1 MKRKNI
7 VLITGLMAIALLG
20 VLAMQWYFLNQ
31 SYQLKSQ
38 LFDQNVNEALSNVA
52 KKLERQEAYNF
63 LLKKAVNTRNESQKR
78 KNLAQATSQLKQNS
92 AARKE
97 SYAQFLSKEQ
107 QKADSLFTIRDS
119 LLRTRYPVVFSYD
132 ATKQQVEEEGELQ
145 QELVQFVDPFGGIHQ
160 QVLQQRV
167 PKLSFPKQSPV
178 DSIRQYIVFDPQY
191 GPKLI
196 TLAKPRLTNVS
207 RSDATT
213 APDEL
218 LVQHFLDS
226 VQASKKNVLQDLAQ
240 EFGSAKTPLNKRI
253 QSNIVNQLLRKEL
266 QNKGITGSF
275 TYKIQQGNAKNKV
288 YTSTETNEHSHT
300 GEVYKTQLFPKEMI
314 KESGWLL
321 LSFPNK
327 SNYILANMAW
337 IMALSGGLL
346 LILLGS
352 FGYTL
357 QLILKQKKVS
367 EMKTDFINNMTHEF
381 KTPVA
386 TIMIASEALKDEEL
400 SGGRAQIERLAT
412 IIYDENIRLGNHIER
427 VLHLAKVDKEDFKLE
442 NRAIEL
448 NTLIA
453 AVADSMSLQLEK
465 QKAKIQLALQA
476 KNDVVFADELHLSNV
491 LFNLIDNALKYCNTE
506 AKIKISTQNLG
517 KQVICTVQDNGLG
530 MSKDQIDKIFDQFYR
545 IPTGNVHNVKG
556 FGLGLSYVNTIIRLL
571 KGQIKVKSEKHKG
584 STFEISIPLA

>member
-1 MKRKNI
+1 
-7 VLITGLMAIALLG
+7 MAIALLG

-78 KNLAQATSQLKQNS
+78 KNLALATSQLKQNS

-119 LLRTRYPVVFSYD
+119 LLRARYPVVFSYD
-132 ATKQQVEEEGELQ
+132 ATKQQVEEEDELQ

-160 QVLQQRV
+160 QVLQHRV
-167 PKLSFPKQSPV
+167 PKLSFAKQNPV
-178 DSIRQYIVFDPQY
+178 DSIRQYIVFDPQN

-196 TLAKPRLTNVS
+196 TLAKPRLTNIS
-207 RSDATT
+207 RSDAPD
-213 APDEL
+213 APDEQ

-226 VQASKKNVLQDLAQ
+226 VQTSKKNVLQDLAQ
-240 EFGSAKTPLNKRI
+240 EFGSAKMPLNKRI
-253 QSNIVNQLLRKEL
+253 QSKMVNQLLRKEL

-275 TYKIQQGNAKNKV
+275 TYKIQQANSKNKID
-288 YTSTETNEHSHT
+288 TPTETNEHSHT

-427 VLHLAKVDKEDFKLE
+427 VLHLAKVEKEDFKLE

-465 QKAKIQLALQA
+465 QKAKIQLDLQA

-491 LFNLIDNALKYCNTE
+491 LFNLIDNALKYCEGE

-517 KQVICTVQDNGLG
+517 KQIVCTVQDNGLG

-556 FGLGLSYVNTIIRLL
+556 FGLGLSYVNTIVRLL

>member
-1 MKRKNI
+1 
-7 VLITGLMAIALLG
+7 MAIALLG

-63 LLKKAVNTRNESQKR
+63 LLRKAVNTRNATQKR
-78 KNLAQATSQLKQNS
+78 KELAAANNQLKQNS
-92 AARKE
+92 VARKE
-97 SYAQFLSKEQ
+97 SYAQFLNKEQ

-119 LLRTRYPVVFSYD
+119 MLRARYPVVFSYD
-132 ATKQQVEEEGELQ
+132 ATKPQAAEEEDELQ

-160 QVLQQRV
+160 QLLQQRV
-167 PKLSFPKQSPV
+167 PKLSFSKQNPV
-178 DSIRQYIVFDPQY
+178 DSIRQYIVFDPQN

-196 TLAKPRLTNVS
+196 TLAKPRLSNIS
-207 RSDATT
+207 RNDVPNS
-213 APDEL
+213 PDVQ
-218 LVQHFLDS
+218 LVQQFLDS
-226 VQASKKNVLQDLAQ
+226 VQEAKKNALQDLDQ
-240 EFGSAKTPLNKRI
+240 EFRTSKLPLSKRVKSVVLDQI
-253 QSNIVNQLLRKEL
+253 LRREL
-266 QNKGITGSF
+266 KNKGINGEFS
-275 TYKIQQGNAKNKV
+275 YKIQQ
-288 YTSTETNEHSHT
+288 TSTPKIEKSETADAEHSHV
-300 GEVYKTQLFPKEMI
+300 GEVYKTRLFPKEMI

-321 LSFPNK
+321 VSFPNK
-327 SNYILANMAW
+327 SNYILANMTW

-357 QLILKQKKVS
+357 QLILRQKKIS

-400 SGGRAQIERLAT
+400 SGGRSQVERLAN

-442 NRAIEL
+442 NRPVEL

-453 AVADSMSLQLEK
+453 AVADSMGLQLEK
-465 QKAKIQLALQA
+465 QKASIQLDLQA
-476 KNDVVFADELHLSNV
+476 KNDVVLADELHLSNV
-491 LFNLIDNALKYCNTE
+491 LFNLIDNALKYCEGE
-506 AKIKISTQNLG
+506 ASIKISTQNSG
-517 KQVICTVQDNGLG
+517 KQVVCTVQDNGLG

-556 FGLGLSYVNTIIRLL
+556 FGLGLSYVNTIVRLL

>member
-1 MKRKNI
+1 
-7 VLITGLMAIALLG
+7 MAIALLG

-107 QKADSLFTIRDS
+107 QKADSLFTTRDS
-119 LLRTRYPVVFSYD
+119 LLRARYPVVFSYD
-132 ATKQQVEEEGELQ
+132 ATKQEVEEELQ

-160 QVLQQRV
+160 QVLQHRV
-167 PKLSFPKQSPV
+167 PKLSFTKQNPV
-178 DSIRQYIVFDPQY
+178 DSIRQYIVFDPQD

-196 TLAKPRLTNVS
+196 TLAKPRLTNIS
-207 RSDATT
+207 RSDAAG
-213 APDEL
+213 APDVQ
-218 LVQHFLDS
+218 LVQQFLDS
-226 VQASKKNVLQDLAQ
+226 VQETKKNVLQDLAQ
-240 EFGSAKTPLNKRI
+240 EFGSAKMPLNKRI

-275 TYKIQQGNAKNKV
+275 TYQIQQGNAKNKLG
-288 YTSTETNEHSHT
+288 TALETAEHLHT

-327 SNYILANMAW
+327 SNYILANMTL

-357 QLILKQKKVS
+357 QLILRQKKIS

-400 SGGRAQIERLAT
+400 SGGRAQVERLAN
-412 IIYDENIRLGNHIER
+412 IIYDENVRLGNHIER
-427 VLHLAKVDKEDFKLE
+427 VLHLAKVDKEDFRLE
-442 NRAIEL
+442 NRAVEL
-448 NTLIA
+448 NILIT

-465 QKAKIQLALQA
+465 QKATIKLDLQA

-491 LFNLIDNALKYCNTE
+491 LFNLIDNALKYCDGE
-506 AKIKISTQNLG
+506 AKIEISTQNLG
-517 KQVICTVQDNGLG
+517 KHVVCIVKDNGLG

-556 FGLGLSYVNTIIRLL
+556 FGLGLSYVNTIVRLL
-571 KGQIKVKSEKHKG
+571 KGQIKVKSEKYKG
-584 STFEISIPLA
+584 STFEISIPQA

>member
-1 MKRKNI
+1 
-7 VLITGLMAIALLG
+7 MAIALLG

-107 QKADSLFTIRDS
+107 QKADSLFTTRDS
-119 LLRTRYPVVFSYD
+119 LLRARYPVVFSYD
-132 ATKQQVEEEGELQ
+132 ATKQEVEEELQ

-160 QVLQQRV
+160 QVLQHRV
-167 PKLSFPKQSPV
+167 PKLSFTKQNPV
-178 DSIRQYIVFDPQY
+178 DSIRQYIVFDPQD

-196 TLAKPRLTNVS
+196 TLAKPRLTNIS
-207 RSDATT
+207 RSDAAG
-213 APDEL
+213 APDVQ
-218 LVQHFLDS
+218 LVQQFLDS
-226 VQASKKNVLQDLAQ
+226 VQETKKNVLQDLAQ
-240 EFGSAKTPLNKRI
+240 EFGSAKMPLNKRI

-275 TYKIQQGNAKNKV
+275 TYQIQQGNAKNKLG
-288 YTSTETNEHSHT
+288 TALETAEHLHT

-346 LILLGS
+346 VILLGS

-400 SGGRAQIERLAT
+400 SGGRAQVERLAN

-427 VLHLAKVDKEDFKLE
+427 VLHLAKVDKEDFRLE
-442 NRAIEL
+442 NRAVEL

-465 QKAKIQLALQA
+465 QKATIQLDLEA

-491 LFNLIDNALKYCNTE
+491 IFNLIDNALKYCDGE
-506 AKIKISTQNLG
+506 AKIEISTQNLG
-517 KQVICTVQDNGLG
+517 KHVVCIVKDNGLG

-556 FGLGLSYVNTIIRLL
+556 FGLGLSYVNTIVRLL
-571 KGQIKVKSEKHKG
+571 KGQIKVKSEKYKG
-584 STFEISIPLA
+584 STFEISIPQA

>member
-1 MKRKNI
+1 
-7 VLITGLMAIALLG
+7 MAIALLG

-63 LLKKAVNTRNESQKR
+63 LLKKAVNTRNATQKR
-78 KNLAQATSQLKQNS
+78 KERAQANTQLKQNS

-119 LLRTRYPVVFSYD
+119 MLRARYPVVLAYD
-132 ATKQQVEEEGELQ
+132 ATKAQAADEEEEVQ

-160 QVLQQRV
+160 QLLQQRV
-167 PKLSFPKQSPV
+167 PKLSFSKQNPV
-178 DSIRQYIVFDPQY
+178 DSIRQYIVFDPQN

-196 TLAKPRLTNVS
+196 TLAKPRLSNIS
-207 RSDATT
+207 RNDASNS
-213 APDEL
+213 PDVQ
-218 LVQHFLDS
+218 LVQQFLDS
-226 VQASKKNVLQDLAQ
+226 VQKTKKNVLQDLAQ
-240 EFGSAKTPLNKRI
+240 EFGSAKMPLNKRI
-253 QSNIVNQLLRKEL
+253 EAHMVDQLLRKEL
-266 QNKGITGSF
+266 KNKGITGSF
-275 TYKIQQGNAKNKV
+275 TYQIQQGNAKNKLG
-288 YTSTETNEHSHT
+288 TSLDTAEHLHT

-327 SNYILANMAW
+327 SNYILANMTW

-357 QLILKQKKVS
+357 QLILRQKKIS

-400 SGGRAQIERLAT
+400 SGGRAQVERLAN

-442 NRAIEL
+442 NRPIEL

-453 AVADSMSLQLEK
+453 AVADSMGLQLEK
-465 QKAKIQLALQA
+465 QKANIQLDLQA
-476 KNDVVFADELHLSNV
+476 KNDVVVADELHLSNV
-491 LFNLIDNALKYCNTE
+491 LFNLIDNALKYCDGE
-506 AKIKISTQNLG
+506 AKIKISTQNVG
-517 KQVICTVQDNGLG
+517 KQVVFTVQDNGLG

-556 FGLGLSYVNTIIRLL
+556 FGLGLSYVNTIVRLL

>member
-1 MKRKNI
+1 
-7 VLITGLMAIALLG
+7 MAIALLG

-78 KNLAQATSQLKQNS
+78 KNLALATSQLKQNS

-119 LLRTRYPVVFSYD
+119 MLRARYPVVFSYD
-132 ATKQQVEEEGELQ
+132 ATKQQVEEEDELQ

-167 PKLSFPKQSPV
+167 PKLSNTKQNPV
-178 DSIRQYIVFDPQY
+178 DSIRQYIVFDPQN
-191 GPKLI
+191 GPKLF
-196 TLAKPRLTNVS
+196 TLAKPRLTNIS
-207 RSDATT
+207 RSNATG
-213 APDEL
+213 APDEQ

-226 VQASKKNVLQDLAQ
+226 VQGSKKNVLQDLAQ
-240 EFGSAKTPLNKRI
+240 EFGSAKMPLNKRI
-253 QSNIVNQLLRKEL
+253 QSNMVNQLLRKEL

-275 TYKIQQGNAKNKV
+275 TYKIQQANVKNKID
-288 YTSTETNEHSHT
+288 TPLETNEHSHT

-427 VLHLAKVDKEDFKLE
+427 VLHLAKVEKEDFKLE

-465 QKAKIQLALQA
+465 QKAKIQLDLQA

-491 LFNLIDNALKYCNTE
+491 LFNLIDNALKYCEGE
-506 AKIKISTQNLG
+506 AKIKISTQTLG
-517 KQVICTVQDNGLG
+517 KHVVCIVKDNGLG

-556 FGLGLSYVNTIIRLL
+556 FGLGLSYVNTIVRLL
-571 KGQIKVKSEKHKG
+571 KGQIKVKSEKQKG

>member
-1 MKRKNI
+1 
-7 VLITGLMAIALLG
+7 MAIALLG
-20 VLAMQWYFLNQ
+20 VLSMQWYFLNQ

-52 KKLERQEAYNF
+52 EKLERQEAYNF

-107 QKADSLFTIRDS
+107 QKADSLFTTRDS
-119 LLRTRYPVVFSYD
+119 LLRARYPVVFSYD
-132 ATKQQVEEEGELQ
+132 ATKQEVEEELQ

-160 QVLQQRV
+160 QVLQHRV
-167 PKLSFPKQSPV
+167 PKLSLTKQNPV
-178 DSIRQYIVFDPQY
+178 DSIRQYIVFDPQD

-196 TLAKPRLTNVS
+196 TLAKPRLTNIS
-207 RSDATT
+207 RSGAAG
-213 APDEL
+213 APDVQ
-218 LVQHFLDS
+218 LVQQFLDS
-226 VQASKKNVLQDLAQ
+226 VQETKKNVLQDLAQ
-240 EFGSAKTPLNKRI
+240 EFGSAKMPLNKRI

-275 TYKIQQGNAKNKV
+275 TYQIQQGNAKNKLG
-288 YTSTETNEHSHT
+288 TALETAEHLHT

-327 SNYILANMAW
+327 SNYILANMTL

-357 QLILKQKKVS
+357 QLILRQKKIS

-400 SGGRAQIERLAT
+400 SGGRAQIERLAN

-442 NRAIEL
+442 NRPIEL

-453 AVADSMSLQLEK
+453 AVADSMVLQLEK
-465 QKAKIQLALQA
+465 QKANIRLDLQA
-476 KNDVVFADELHLSNV
+476 KNDVVVADELHLSNV
-491 LFNLIDNALKYCNTE
+491 LFNLIDNALKYCNGE
-506 AKIKISTQNLG
+506 AKIKISTQNIG
-517 KQVICTVQDNGLG
+517 KQVVCTVQDNGLG

-556 FGLGLSYVNTIIRLL
+556 FGLGLSYVNTIVRLL

>member
-1 MKRKNI
+1 
-7 VLITGLMAIALLG
+7 MAIALLG

-63 LLKKAVNTRNESQKR
+63 LLKKAVNTKNEAQKR
-78 KNLAQATSQLKQNS
+78 KDRAQASDQLKQNS
-92 AARKE
+92 SVQKE

-107 QKADSLFTIRDS
+107 QKADSLFTVRDS
-119 LLRTRYPVVFSYD
+119 MLRARYPVVLSYD
-132 ATKQQVEEEGELQ
+132 ATKGQATEEEELQ

-167 PKLSFPKQSPV
+167 PKLGFTKQNPV

-196 TLAKPRLTNVS
+196 TLAKPRLSNIN
-207 RSDATT
+207 RNDAPNS
-213 APDEL
+213 PDVQ
-218 LVQHFLDS
+218 LVQQFLDS
-226 VQASKKNVLQDLAQ
+226 VQETKKNVLQDLAQ
-240 EFGSAKTPLNKRI
+240 EFGSAKMPLNKRI
-253 QSNIVNQLLRKEL
+253 QAHMVDQLLRKEL
-266 QNKGITGSF
+266 KNKGITGNF
-275 TYKIQQGNAKNKV
+275 TYKIQQGNAKNKLG
-288 YTSTETNEHSHT
+288 TPLETTEHLHT
-300 GEVYKTQLFPKEMI
+300 DEVYKTQLFPKEMI

-327 SNYILANMAW
+327 SNYILANMTW
-337 IMALSGGLL
+337 IMVLSGGLL

-357 QLILKQKKVS
+357 QLILRQKKIS

-400 SGGRAQIERLAT
+400 SGGRAQVERLAT

-442 NRAIEL
+442 NRPLEL

-465 QKAKIQLALQA
+465 QKASIELDLQA
-476 KNDVVFADELHLSNV
+476 KNDVVLADELHLSNV
-491 LFNLIDNALKYCNTE
+491 VFNLIDNALKYCDGE

-517 KQVICTVQDNGLG
+517 KQVVCTVQDNGLG

-556 FGLGLSYVNTIIRLL
+556 FGLGLSYVNTIVRLV

>member
-1 MKRKNI
+1 
-7 VLITGLMAIALLG
+7 MAIALLG

-119 LLRTRYPVVFSYD
+119 LLRARYPVVFSYD
-132 ATKQQVEEEGELQ
+132 ATKQEVEEELQ

-160 QVLQQRV
+160 QVLQRRV
-167 PKLSFPKQSPV
+167 PKLSISKQNPV
-178 DSIRQYIVFDPQY
+178 DSIRQYIVFDPQN

-196 TLAKPRLTNVS
+196 TLAKPRLNNIS
-207 RSDATT
+207 RNDAPNS
-213 APDEL
+213 PDVQ
-218 LVQHFLDS
+218 LVQLFLDS
-226 VQASKKNVLQDLAQ
+226 VQKTKKNVLQDLAQ
-240 EFGSAKTPLNKRI
+240 EFGSAKMPLNKRI
-253 QSNIVNQLLRKEL
+253 QSTMVKQLLRKEL

-275 TYKIQQGNAKNKV
+275 TYKIQQENAKNKV
-288 YTSTETNEHSHT
+288 YTSTETKEHSHT

-346 LILLGS
+346 VILLGS

-400 SGGRAQIERLAT
+400 SGGRAQIERLAN

-442 NRAIEL
+442 NRPIEL

-453 AVADSMSLQLEK
+453 AVADSMVLQLEK
-465 QKAKIQLALQA
+465 QKANIRLDLQA
-476 KNDVVFADELHLSNV
+476 KNDVVVADELHLSNV
-491 LFNLIDNALKYCNTE
+491 LFNLIDNALKYCNGE
-506 AKIKISTQNLG
+506 AKIKISTQNIG
-517 KQVICTVQDNGLG
+517 KQVVCTVQDNGLG

-556 FGLGLSYVNTIIRLL
+556 FGLGLSYVNTIVRLL

>member
-1 MKRKNI
+1 M
-7 VLITGLMAIALLG
+7 TIALLG

-31 SYQLKSQ
+31 SYHLKSQ

-63 LLKKAVNTRNESQKR
+63 LLKKAVNTRNETQKR
-78 KNLAQATSQLKQNS
+78 KERAAANYQLKQNS

-107 QKADSLFTIRDS
+107 QKSDSLFTIRDS
-119 LLRTRYPVVFSYD
+119 MLRARYPVVLSYD
-132 ATKQQVEEEGELQ
+132 ATKPQAAEEEDELQ

-160 QVLQQRV
+160 QVLQRRV
-167 PKLSFPKQSPV
+167 PKLNFSKQNPV
-178 DSIRQYIVFDPQY
+178 DSIRQYIVFDPQN

-196 TLAKPRLTNVS
+196 TLAKPQLRNVG
-207 RSDATT
+207 RNDASNST
-213 APDEL
+213 DVQ
-218 LVQHFLDS
+218 LVQQFLDS
-226 VQASKKNVLQDLAQ
+226 VQEAKKNALQDLDQ
-240 EFGSAKTPLNKRI
+240 EFRTSKLPLSKRVKSVVLDQI
-253 QSNIVNQLLRKEL
+253 LRREL
-266 QNKGITGSF
+266 KNKGINGEFS
-275 TYKIQQGNAKNKV
+275 YKIQQ
-288 YTSTETNEHSHT
+288 TSTPKIEKSETADAEHSHV
-300 GEVYKTQLFPKEMI
+300 GEVYKTRLFPKEMI

-321 LSFPNK
+321 VSFPNK
-327 SNYILANMAW
+327 SNYILANMTW
-337 IMALSGGLL
+337 IMVLSGGLL

-357 QLILKQKKVS
+357 QLILRQKKIS

-400 SGGRAQIERLAT
+400 SGGRAQVERLAN

-442 NRAIEL
+442 NRPIEL

-465 QKAKIQLALQA
+465 QKANIRLDLQA
-476 KNDVVFADELHLSNV
+476 KNDVVVADELHLSNV
-491 LFNLIDNALKYCNTE
+491 LFNLIDNALKYCDGE
-506 AKIKISTQNLG
+506 AKIKISTQNIG

-545 IPTGNVHNVKG
+545 IPTGNLHNVKG
-556 FGLGLSYVNTIIRLL
+556 FGLGLSYVNTILRLL

>member
-1 MKRKNI
+1 
-7 VLITGLMAIALLG
+7 MAIALLG

-78 KNLAQATSQLKQNS
+78 KDRATQLKQNS

-107 QKADSLFTIRDS
+107 QKADSLFILRDS
-119 LLRTRYPVVFSYD
+119 MLRARYPVVLAYD
-132 ATKQQVEEEGELQ
+132 ATKDQAADEEDEVQ

-167 PKLSFPKQSPV
+167 PKLSFTKQNPV

-196 TLAKPRLTNVS
+196 TLAKPRLSNIS
-207 RSDATT
+207 RNDAPNS
-213 APDEL
+213 PDVQ
-218 LVQHFLDS
+218 LVQQYLDS
-226 VQASKKNVLQDLAQ
+226 VQETKKNVLQDLAQ
-240 EFGSAKTPLNKRI
+240 EFGSAKMPLNKRI
-253 QSNIVNQLLRKEL
+253 QAHMVDQLLRKEL
-266 QNKGITGSF
+266 KNKGITGTF
-275 TYKIQQGNAKNKV
+275 TYQIQQANAKNKLG
-288 YTSTETNEHSHT
+288 TPLETTEHLHTN
-300 GEVYKTQLFPKEMI
+300 EVYKTQLFPKEMI

-327 SNYILANMAW
+327 SNYILANMTW
-337 IMALSGGLL
+337 IMVLSGGLL
-346 LILLGS
+346 LVLLGS

-357 QLILKQKKVS
+357 QLILRQKKIS

-400 SGGRAQIERLAT
+400 SGGRAQVERLAT

-442 NRAIEL
+442 NRPLEL

-465 QKAKIQLALQA
+465 QKASIELDLQA
-476 KNDVVFADELHLSNV
+476 KNDVVLADELHLSNV
-491 LFNLIDNALKYCNTE
+491 VFNLIDNALKYCDGE

-517 KQVICTVQDNGLG
+517 KQVVCTVQDNGLG

-556 FGLGLSYVNTIIRLL
+556 FGLGLSYVNTIVRLV

>member
-1 MKRKNI
+1 
-7 VLITGLMAIALLG
+7 MAIALLC

-78 KNLAQATSQLKQNS
+78 KNLALATSQLKQNS

-119 LLRTRYPVVFSYD
+119 LLRARYPMVVSYD
-132 ATKQQVEEEGELQ
+132 ATKQEEEEELQ

-167 PKLSFPKQSPV
+167 PKLSYTKQNPV
-178 DSIRQYIVFDPQY
+178 DSIRQYIVFDPQN
-191 GPKLI
+191 GPKLF
-196 TLAKPRLTNVS
+196 TLAKPRLTNIS
-207 RSDATT
+207 RSDATGG
-213 APDEL
+213 PDEQ

-226 VQASKKNVLQDLAQ
+226 VQTSKKNVLQDLAQ
-240 EFGSAKTPLNKRI
+240 EFGSAKMPLNKRI
-253 QSNIVNQLLRKEL
+253 QSNMVNQLLRKEL

-275 TYKIQQGNAKNKV
+275 TYKIQQANVKNKID
-288 YTSTETNEHSHT
+288 TPLETNEHSHT
-300 GEVYKTQLFPKEMI
+300 SEVYKTQLFPKEMI

-400 SGGRAQIERLAT
+400 SGGRAQIERLAN
-412 IIYDENIRLGNHIER
+412 IIYYENIRLGNHIER

-465 QKAKIQLALQA
+465 QKAKIQLDLQA

-491 LFNLIDNALKYCNTE
+491 LFNLIDNALKYCDGE

-517 KQVICTVQDNGLG
+517 KQIVCTVQDNGLG

-556 FGLGLSYVNTIIRLL
+556 FGLGLSYVNTIVRLL

>member
-1 MKRKNI
+1 
-7 VLITGLMAIALLG
+7 MAIALLG

-78 KNLAQATSQLKQNS
+78 KNLALATSQLKQNS

-119 LLRTRYPVVFSYD
+119 LLRARYPIVVSYD
-132 ATKQQVEEEGELQ
+132 ATKQEEEEELQ

-160 QVLQQRV
+160 KVLQQRV
-167 PKLSFPKQSPV
+167 PKLSYTKQNPV
-178 DSIRQYIVFDPQY
+178 DSIRQYIVFDPQN
-191 GPKLI
+191 GPKLF
-196 TLAKPRLTNVS
+196 TLAKPRLTNIS
-207 RSDATT
+207 RSDATG
-213 APDEL
+213 APDEQ

-226 VQASKKNVLQDLAQ
+226 VQGSKKNVLQDLAQ
-240 EFGSAKTPLNKRI
+240 EFGSAKMPLNKRI
-253 QSNIVNQLLRKEL
+253 QSNMVNQLLRKEL

-275 TYKIQQGNAKNKV
+275 TYKIQQANVKNKID
-288 YTSTETNEHSHT
+288 TPLETNEHSHT

-427 VLHLAKVDKEDFKLE
+427 VLHLAKVEKEDFKLE

-465 QKAKIQLALQA
+465 QKAKIQLDLQA

-491 LFNLIDNALKYCNTE
+491 LFNLIDNALKYCEGE
-506 AKIKISTQNLG
+506 AKIKISTQTLG
-517 KQVICTVQDNGLG
+517 KHVVCIVKDNGLG

-556 FGLGLSYVNTIIRLL
+556 FGLGLSYVNTIVRLL
-571 KGQIKVKSEKHKG
+571 KGQIKVKSEKQKG

>member
-1 MKRKNI
+1 
-7 VLITGLMAIALLG
+7 MAIALLG

-107 QKADSLFTIRDS
+107 QKADSLFTTRDS
-119 LLRTRYPVVFSYD
+119 LLRARYPVVFSYD
-132 ATKQQVEEEGELQ
+132 ATKQEVEEELQ

-160 QVLQQRV
+160 QVLQHRV
-167 PKLSFPKQSPV
+167 PKLSFTKQNPV
-178 DSIRQYIVFDPQY
+178 DSIRQYIVFDPQD

-196 TLAKPRLTNVS
+196 TLAKPRLTNIS
-207 RSDATT
+207 RSDAAG
-213 APDEL
+213 APDVQ
-218 LVQHFLDS
+218 LVQQFLDS
-226 VQASKKNVLQDLAQ
+226 VQETKKNVLQDLAQ
-240 EFGSAKTPLNKRI
+240 EFGSAKMPLNKRI

-275 TYKIQQGNAKNKV
+275 TYQIQQGNAKNKLG
-288 YTSTETNEHSHT
+288 TALETAEHLHT

-327 SNYILANMAW
+327 SNYILANMTL

-357 QLILKQKKVS
+357 QLILRQKKIS

-400 SGGRAQIERLAT
+400 SGGRAQVERLAN
-412 IIYDENIRLGNHIER
+412 IIYDENVRLGNHIER
-427 VLHLAKVDKEDFKLE
+427 VLHLAKVDKEDFRLE
-442 NRAIEL
+442 NRAVEL

-465 QKAKIQLALQA
+465 QKATIKLDLQA

-491 LFNLIDNALKYCNTE
+491 LFNLIDNALKYCDGE
-506 AKIKISTQNLG
+506 AKIEISTQNLG
-517 KQVICTVQDNGLG
+517 KHVVCIVKDNGLG

-556 FGLGLSYVNTIIRLL
+556 FGLGLSYVNTIVRLL
-571 KGQIKVKSEKHKG
+571 KGQIKVKSEKYKG
-584 STFEISIPLA
+584 STFEISIPQA

>member
-1 MKRKNI
+1 
-7 VLITGLMAIALLG
+7 MAIALLG

-78 KNLAQATSQLKQNS
+78 KDRATQLKQNS

-107 QKADSLFTIRDS
+107 QKADSLFTLRDS
-119 LLRTRYPVVFSYD
+119 MLRARYPVVLAYD
-132 ATKQQVEEEGELQ
+132 ATKAQDTEEEVQ

-167 PKLSFPKQSPV
+167 PKLSFTKQNPV

-196 TLAKPRLTNVS
+196 TLAKPRLSNIS
-207 RSDATT
+207 RTDAPNS
-213 APDEL
+213 PDVQ
-218 LVQHFLDS
+218 LVQQYLDS
-226 VQASKKNVLQDLAQ
+226 VQETKKNVLQDLAQ
-240 EFGSAKTPLNKRI
+240 EFGSAKMPLNKRI
-253 QSNIVNQLLRKEL
+253 QAHMVDQLLRKEL
-266 QNKGITGSF
+266 KNKGITGSF
-275 TYKIQQGNAKNKV
+275 TYQIQQGNAKNKLG
-288 YTSTETNEHSHT
+288 TPLETTEHLHT
-300 GEVYKTQLFPKEMI
+300 DEVYKTQLFPKEMI

-327 SNYILANMAW
+327 SNYILANMTW

-346 LILLGS
+346 LVLLGS

-357 QLILKQKKVS
+357 QLILRQKKIS

-400 SGGRAQIERLAT
+400 SGGRAQVERLAT

-442 NRAIEL
+442 NRPLEL

-465 QKAKIQLALQA
+465 QKATIELDLQA

-491 LFNLIDNALKYCNTE
+491 LFNLIDNALKYCDGE
-506 AKIKISTQNLG
+506 ARIKISTQNLG
-517 KQVICTVQDNGLG
+517 KQVVCTVQDNGLG

-556 FGLGLSYVNTIIRLL
+556 FGLGLSYVNTIVRLL

>member
-1 MKRKNI
+1 
-7 VLITGLMAIALLG
+7 MAIALLG

-78 KNLAQATSQLKQNS
+78 KNLALATSQLKQNS

-97 SYAQFLSKEQ
+97 SYAQFLNKEQ

-119 LLRTRYPVVFSYD
+119 LLRARYPMVVSYD
-132 ATKQQVEEEGELQ
+132 ATKQEEEEELQ

-160 QVLQQRV
+160 KVLQQRV
-167 PKLSFPKQSPV
+167 PKLSYTKQNPV
-178 DSIRQYIVFDPQY
+178 DSIRQYIVFDPQN
-191 GPKLI
+191 GPKLF
-196 TLAKPRLTNVS
+196 TLAKPRLTNIS
-207 RSDATT
+207 RSDATG
-213 APDEL
+213 APDEQ

-226 VQASKKNVLQDLAQ
+226 VQTSKKNVLQDLAQ
-240 EFGSAKTPLNKRI
+240 EFGSAKMPLNKRI
-253 QSNIVNQLLRKEL
+253 QSNMVNQLLRKEL

-275 TYKIQQGNAKNKV
+275 TYKIQQANVKNKID
-288 YTSTETNEHSHT
+288 TPLETNEHSHT

-400 SGGRAQIERLAT
+400 SGGRAQIERLAN

-442 NRAIEL
+442 NRNIEL

-453 AVADSMSLQLEK
+453 AVADSMGLQLEK
-465 QKAKIQLALQA
+465 QKAKIQLDLQA

-491 LFNLIDNALKYCNTE
+491 LFNLIDNALKYCEGE
-506 AKIKISTQNLG
+506 AKIKISTQTLG
-517 KQVICTVQDNGLG
+517 KHVVCIVKDNGLG

-556 FGLGLSYVNTIIRLL
+556 FGLGLSYVNTIVRLL
-571 KGQIKVKSEKHKG
+571 KGQIKVKSEKQKG

>member
-1 MKRKNI
+1 
-7 VLITGLMAIALLG
+7 MAIALLG

-107 QKADSLFTIRDS
+107 QKADSLFTTRDS
-119 LLRTRYPVVFSYD
+119 LLRARYPVVFSYD
-132 ATKQQVEEEGELQ
+132 ATKQEVEEELQ

-160 QVLQQRV
+160 QVLQHRV
-167 PKLSFPKQSPV
+167 PKLSFTKQNPV
-178 DSIRQYIVFDPQY
+178 DSIRQYIVFDPQD

-196 TLAKPRLTNVS
+196 TLAKPRLTNIS
-207 RSDATT
+207 RSDAAG
-213 APDEL
+213 APDVQ
-218 LVQHFLDS
+218 LVQQFLDS
-226 VQASKKNVLQDLAQ
+226 VQETKKNVLQDLAQ
-240 EFGSAKTPLNKRI
+240 EFGSAKMPLNKRI

-275 TYKIQQGNAKNKV
+275 TYQIQQGNAKNKLG
-288 YTSTETNEHSHT
+288 TALETAEHLHT

-346 LILLGS
+346 VILLGS

-400 SGGRAQIERLAT
+400 SGGRAQVERLAN

-427 VLHLAKVDKEDFKLE
+427 VLHLAKVDKEDFRLE
-442 NRAIEL
+442 NRAVEL

-465 QKAKIQLALQA
+465 QKATIQLDLEA

-491 LFNLIDNALKYCNTE
+491 IFNLIDNALKYCDGE
-506 AKIKISTQNLG
+506 AKIEISTQNLG
-517 KQVICTVQDNGLG
+517 KHVVCIVKDNGLG

-556 FGLGLSYVNTIIRLL
+556 FGLGLSYVNTIVRLL
-571 KGQIKVKSEKHKG
+571 KGQIKVKSEKYKG
-584 STFEISIPLA
+584 STFEISIPQV

>member
-1 MKRKNI
+1 M
-7 VLITGLMAIALLG
+7 TIALLG

-31 SYQLKSQ
+31 SYHLKSQ

-63 LLKKAVNTRNESQKR
+63 LLKKAVNTRNETQKR
-78 KNLAQATSQLKQNS
+78 KERAAANYQLKQNS

-107 QKADSLFTIRDS
+107 QKSDSLFTIRDS
-119 LLRTRYPVVFSYD
+119 MLRARYPVVLSYD
-132 ATKQQVEEEGELQ
+132 ATKPQAAEEEDELQ

-160 QVLQQRV
+160 QVLQRRV
-167 PKLSFPKQSPV
+167 PKLNFSKQNPV
-178 DSIRQYIVFDPQY
+178 DSIRQYIVFDPQN

-196 TLAKPRLTNVS
+196 TLAKPQLRNVG
-207 RSDATT
+207 RNDASNST
-213 APDEL
+213 DVQ
-218 LVQHFLDS
+218 LVQQFLDS
-226 VQASKKNVLQDLAQ
+226 VQEAKKNALQDLDQ
-240 EFGSAKTPLNKRI
+240 EFRTSKLPLSKRVKSVVLDQI
-253 QSNIVNQLLRKEL
+253 LRREL
-266 QNKGITGSF
+266 KNKGINGEFS
-275 TYKIQQGNAKNKV
+275 YKIQQ
-288 YTSTETNEHSHT
+288 TSTPKIEKSETADAEHSHV
-300 GEVYKTQLFPKEMI
+300 GEVYKTRLFPNELI

-321 LSFPNK
+321 VSFPNK
-327 SNYILANMAW
+327 SNYILANMTW
-337 IMALSGGLL
+337 IMVLSGGLL

-357 QLILKQKKVS
+357 QLILRQKKIS

-400 SGGRAQIERLAT
+400 SGGRAQVERLAN

-442 NRAIEL
+442 NRPIEL

-465 QKAKIQLALQA
+465 QKANIRLDLQA
-476 KNDVVFADELHLSNV
+476 KNDVVVADELHLSNV
-491 LFNLIDNALKYCNTE
+491 LFNLIDNALKYCDGE
-506 AKIKISTQNLG
+506 AKIKISTQNIG

-545 IPTGNVHNVKG
+545 IPTGNLHNVKG
-556 FGLGLSYVNTIIRLL
+556 FGLGLSYVNTILRLL

>member
-1 MKRKNI
+1 M
-7 VLITGLMAIALLG
+7 
-20 VLAMQWYFLNQ
+20 
-31 SYQLKSQ
+31 
-38 LFDQNVNEALSNVA
+38 
-52 KKLERQEAYNF
+52 
-63 LLKKAVNTRNESQKR
+63 
-78 KNLAQATSQLKQNS
+78 KQNS

-119 LLRTRYPVVFSYD
+119 MLRARYPVVFSYD
-132 ATKQQVEEEGELQ
+132 ATKPQAAEEEDELQ

-167 PKLSFPKQSPV
+167 PKLSFTKQNPV

-196 TLAKPRLTNVS
+196 TLAKPRLSNIS
-207 RSDATT
+207 RNDASNS
-213 APDEL
+213 PDVQ
-218 LVQHFLDS
+218 LVQQYLDS
-226 VQASKKNVLQDLAQ
+226 VQETKKNVLQDLAQ
-240 EFGSAKTPLNKRI
+240 EFGSAKMPLNKRI
-253 QSNIVNQLLRKEL
+253 QAHMVDQLLRKEL
-266 QNKGITGSF
+266 KNKGITGTF
-275 TYKIQQGNAKNKV
+275 TYQIQQGNAKNKLG
-288 YTSTETNEHSHT
+288 TQPETTEHLHT
-300 GEVYKTQLFPKEMI
+300 DEVYKTQLFPKEMI

-327 SNYILANMAW
+327 SNYILANMTW

-357 QLILKQKKVS
+357 QLILRQKKIS

-400 SGGRAQIERLAT
+400 SGGRAQVERLAT

-442 NRAIEL
+442 NRPIEL

-453 AVADSMSLQLEK
+453 AVTDSMSLQLEK
-465 QKAKIQLALQA
+465 QKATIQLDLQA

-491 LFNLIDNALKYCNTE
+491 LFNLIDNALKYCDGE
-506 AKIKISTQNLG
+506 ARIKISTQNLA
-517 KQVICTVQDNGLG
+517 KQVLCTVQDNGLG

-556 FGLGLSYVNTIIRLL
+556 FGLGLSYVNTIVRLL

>member
-1 MKRKNI
+1 M
-7 VLITGLMAIALLG
+7 TIALLG

-31 SYQLKSQ
+31 SYHLKSQ

-63 LLKKAVNTRNESQKR
+63 LLKKAVNTRNETQKR
-78 KNLAQATSQLKQNS
+78 KERAAANYQLKQNS

-107 QKADSLFTIRDS
+107 QKSDSLFTIRDS
-119 LLRTRYPVVFSYD
+119 MLRARYPVVLSYD
-132 ATKQQVEEEGELQ
+132 ATKPQAAEEEDELQ

-160 QVLQQRV
+160 QVLQRRV
-167 PKLSFPKQSPV
+167 PKLNFSKQNPV
-178 DSIRQYIVFDPQY
+178 DSIRQYIVFDPQN

-196 TLAKPRLTNVS
+196 TLAKPQLRNVG
-207 RSDATT
+207 RNDASNST
-213 APDEL
+213 DVQ
-218 LVQHFLDS
+218 LVQQFLDS
-226 VQASKKNVLQDLAQ
+226 VQEAKKNALQDLDQ
-240 EFGSAKTPLNKRI
+240 EFRTSKLPLSKRVKSVVLDQI
-253 QSNIVNQLLRKEL
+253 LRREL
-266 QNKGITGSF
+266 KNKGINGEFS
-275 TYKIQQGNAKNKV
+275 YKIQQ
-288 YTSTETNEHSHT
+288 TSTPKIEKSETADAEHSHV
-300 GEVYKTQLFPKEMI
+300 GEVYKTRLFPKEMI

-321 LSFPNK
+321 VSFPNK
-327 SNYILANMAW
+327 SNYILANMTW
-337 IMALSGGLL
+337 IMVLSGGLL
-346 LILLGS
+346 LVLLGS

-357 QLILKQKKVS
+357 QLILRQKKIS

-400 SGGRAQIERLAT
+400 SGGRAQVERLAN

-442 NRAIEL
+442 NRPIEL

-465 QKAKIQLALQA
+465 QKANIRLDLQA
-476 KNDVVFADELHLSNV
+476 KNDVVVADELHLSNV
-491 LFNLIDNALKYCNTE
+491 LFNLIDNALKYCDGE
-506 AKIKISTQNLG
+506 AKIKISTQNIG

-545 IPTGNVHNVKG
+545 IPTGNLHNVKG
-556 FGLGLSYVNTIIRLL
+556 FGLGLSYVNTILRLL

>member
-1 MKRKNI
+1 M
-7 VLITGLMAIALLG
+7 
-20 VLAMQWYFLNQ
+20 
-31 SYQLKSQ
+31 
-38 LFDQNVNEALSNVA
+38 
-52 KKLERQEAYNF
+52 
-63 LLKKAVNTRNESQKR
+63 
-78 KNLAQATSQLKQNS
+78 
-92 AARKE
+92 
-97 SYAQFLSKEQ
+97 
-107 QKADSLFTIRDS
+107 
-119 LLRTRYPVVFSYD
+119 
-132 ATKQQVEEEGELQ
+132 
-145 QELVQFVDPFGGIHQ
+145 
-160 QVLQQRV
+160 
-167 PKLSFPKQSPV
+167 
-178 DSIRQYIVFDPQY
+178 
-191 GPKLI
+191 
-196 TLAKPRLTNVS
+196 
-207 RSDATT
+207 
-213 APDEL
+213 
-218 LVQHFLDS
+218 
-226 VQASKKNVLQDLAQ
+226 
-240 EFGSAKTPLNKRI
+240 
-253 QSNIVNQLLRKEL
+253 VNQLLRKEL

-275 TYKIQQGNAKNKV
+275 TYKIQQANVKNKID
-288 YTSTETNEHSHT
+288 TPLETNEHSHT

-400 SGGRAQIERLAT
+400 SGGRAQIERLAN

-442 NRAIEL
+442 NRNIEL

-453 AVADSMSLQLEK
+453 AVADSMGLQLEK
-465 QKAKIQLALQA
+465 QKAKIQLDLQA

-491 LFNLIDNALKYCNTE
+491 LFNLIDNALKYCEGE
-506 AKIKISTQNLG
+506 AKIKISTQTLG
-517 KQVICTVQDNGLG
+517 KHVVCIVKDNGLG

-556 FGLGLSYVNTIIRLL
+556 FGLGLSYVNTIVRLL
-571 KGQIKVKSEKHKG
+571 KGQIKVKSEKQKG

>member
-1 MKRKNI
+1 
-7 VLITGLMAIALLG
+7 MAIALLG

-107 QKADSLFTIRDS
+107 QKADSLFTTRDS
-119 LLRTRYPVVFSYD
+119 LLRARYPVVFSYD
-132 ATKQQVEEEGELQ
+132 ATKQEVEEELQ

-160 QVLQQRV
+160 QVLQHRV
-167 PKLSFPKQSPV
+167 PKLSFTKQNPV
-178 DSIRQYIVFDPQY
+178 DSIRQYIVFDPQD

-196 TLAKPRLTNVS
+196 TLAKPRLTNIS
-207 RSDATT
+207 RSDAAG
-213 APDEL
+213 APDVQ
-218 LVQHFLDS
+218 LVQQFLDS
-226 VQASKKNVLQDLAQ
+226 VQETKKNVLQDLAQ
-240 EFGSAKTPLNKRI
+240 EFGSAKMPLNKRI

-275 TYKIQQGNAKNKV
+275 TYQIQQGNAKNKLG
-288 YTSTETNEHSHT
+288 TALETAEHLHT

-327 SNYILANMAW
+327 SNYILANMTL

-357 QLILKQKKVS
+357 QLILRQKKIS

-400 SGGRAQIERLAT
+400 SGGRAQVERLAN
-412 IIYDENIRLGNHIER
+412 IIYDENVRLGNHIER
-427 VLHLAKVDKEDFKLE
+427 VLHLAKVDKEDFRLE
-442 NRAIEL
+442 NRAVEL
-448 NTLIA
+448 NTLIT

-465 QKAKIQLALQA
+465 QKATIKLDLQA

-491 LFNLIDNALKYCNTE
+491 LFNLIDNALKYCDGE
-506 AKIKISTQNLG
+506 AKIEISTQNLG
-517 KQVICTVQDNGLG
+517 KHVVCIVKDNGLG

-556 FGLGLSYVNTIIRLL
+556 FGLGLSYVNTIVRLL
-571 KGQIKVKSEKHKG
+571 KGQIKVKSEKYKG
-584 STFEISIPLA
+584 STFEISIPQA

>member
-1 MKRKNI
+1 
-7 VLITGLMAIALLG
+7 MAIALLC

-78 KNLAQATSQLKQNS
+78 KNLALATSQLKQNS

-107 QKADSLFTIRDS
+107 QRADSLFTIRDS
-119 LLRTRYPVVFSYD
+119 LLRARYPMVVSYD
-132 ATKQQVEEEGELQ
+132 ATKQEEELQ

-167 PKLSFPKQSPV
+167 PKLSYTKQNPV
-178 DSIRQYIVFDPQY
+178 DSIRQYIVFDPQN
-191 GPKLI
+191 GPKLF
-196 TLAKPRLTNVS
+196 TLAKPRLTNIS
-207 RSDATT
+207 RSDATGG
-213 APDEL
+213 PDEQ

-226 VQASKKNVLQDLAQ
+226 VQTSKKNVLQDLAQ
-240 EFGSAKTPLNKRI
+240 EFGSAKMPLNKRI
-253 QSNIVNQLLRKEL
+253 QSNMVNQLLRKEL

-275 TYKIQQGNAKNKV
+275 TYKIQQANVKNKID
-288 YTSTETNEHSHT
+288 TPLETNEHSHT
-300 GEVYKTQLFPKEMI
+300 SEVYKTQLFPKEMI

-400 SGGRAQIERLAT
+400 SGGRAQIERLAN
-412 IIYDENIRLGNHIER
+412 IIYYENIRLGNHIER

-465 QKAKIQLALQA
+465 QKAKIQLDLQA

-491 LFNLIDNALKYCNTE
+491 LFNLIDNALKYCDGE

-517 KQVICTVQDNGLG
+517 KQIVCTVQDNGLG

-556 FGLGLSYVNTIIRLL
+556 FGLGLSYINTIVRLL

>member
-1 MKRKNI
+1 
-7 VLITGLMAIALLG
+7 MAIALLG

-52 KKLERQEAYNF
+52 KKLEGQEAYNF
-63 LLKKAVNTRNESQKR
+63 LLKKAVTTRKEAQKR
-78 KNLAQATSQLKQNS
+78 KDRAQANNQLKQNS

-107 QKADSLFTIRDS
+107 QKADSLFIIRDS
-119 LLRTRYPVVFSYD
+119 MLRARYPVVFSYD
-132 ATKQQVEEEGELQ
+132 ATKQQVEEGDELQ
-145 QELVQFVDPFGGIHQ
+145 QEWVQFVDPFGGIHQ
-160 QVLQQRV
+160 QVLQLRV
-167 PKLSFPKQSPV
+167 PKLSFTKQNPV
-178 DSIRQYIVFDPQY
+178 DSIRQYIVFDPQN

-196 TLAKPRLTNVS
+196 TLAKPRLTNIS

-213 APDEL
+213 APDEQ
-218 LVQHFLDS
+218 LVQLFLDS

-240 EFGSAKTPLNKRI
+240 EFGSTKMPLNKRI
-253 QSNIVNQLLRKEL
+253 QSNMVNQLLRKEL

-275 TYKIQQGNAKNKV
+275 TYKIQQANAKNKID
-288 YTSTETNEHSHT
+288 TPTETIEHSHT
-300 GEVYKTQLFPKEMI
+300 GEVFKTQLFPKEMI

-357 QLILKQKKVS
+357 QLILKQKKIS

-400 SGGRAQIERLAT
+400 SGGRAQVERLAN

-442 NRAIEL
+442 NRPIEL

-465 QKAKIQLALQA
+465 QKAKIQLDLQA

-491 LFNLIDNALKYCNTE
+491 LFNLIDNALKYCDGE

-517 KQVICTVQDNGLG
+517 KQILCTVQDNGLG

>member
-1 MKRKNI
+1 
-7 VLITGLMAIALLG
+7 MAIALLG

-78 KNLAQATSQLKQNS
+78 INLEQATSQLKQNS

-119 LLRTRYPVVFSYD
+119 LLRARYPVVFSYD

-160 QVLQQRV
+160 QVLQHRV
-167 PKLSFPKQSPV
+167 PKLSFTKQNPV
-178 DSIRQYIVFDPQY
+178 DSIRQYIVFDPQN

-196 TLAKPRLTNVS
+196 TLAKPRLTNIS

-213 APDEL
+213 APDEQ

-240 EFGSAKTPLNKRI
+240 EFGSAKMPLNKRI
-253 QSNIVNQLLRKEL
+253 QSNMVKQLLRKEL

-275 TYKIQQGNAKNKV
+275 TYKIQQANATNKID
-288 YTSTETNEHSHT
+288 TPTETIEHSHT

-327 SNYILANMAW
+327 SKYILANMAW

-465 QKAKIQLALQA
+465 QKAKIQLDLQA

-491 LFNLIDNALKYCNTE
+491 LFNLIDNALKYCDGE

-517 KQVICTVQDNGLG
+517 KHVVCIVKDNGLG

-556 FGLGLSYVNTIIRLL
+556 FGLGLSYVNTIVRLL

>member
-1 MKRKNI
+1 M
-7 VLITGLMAIALLG
+7 
-20 VLAMQWYFLNQ
+20 
-31 SYQLKSQ
+31 
-38 LFDQNVNEALSNVA
+38 
-52 KKLERQEAYNF
+52 
-63 LLKKAVNTRNESQKR
+63 
-78 KNLAQATSQLKQNS
+78 
-92 AARKE
+92 
-97 SYAQFLSKEQ
+97 
-107 QKADSLFTIRDS
+107 
-119 LLRTRYPVVFSYD
+119 LRARYPVVLAYD
-132 ATKQQVEEEGELQ
+132 ATKDQAAEEDELQ

-167 PKLSFPKQSPV
+167 PKLGFTKQNPV

-196 TLAKPRLTNVS
+196 TLAKPRLSNIN
-207 RSDATT
+207 RNDAPNS
-213 APDEL
+213 PDVQ
-218 LVQHFLDS
+218 LVQQFLDS
-226 VQASKKNVLQDLAQ
+226 VQETKKNVLQDLAQ
-240 EFGSAKTPLNKRI
+240 EFGSAKMPLNKRI
-253 QSNIVNQLLRKEL
+253 QAHMVDQLLRKEL
-266 QNKGITGSF
+266 KNKGITGNF
-275 TYKIQQGNAKNKV
+275 TYQIQQGNAKNKLG
-288 YTSTETNEHSHT
+288 TPLETTEHLHT
-300 GEVYKTQLFPKEMI
+300 DEVYKTQLFPKEMI

-327 SNYILANMAW
+327 SNYILANMTW
-337 IMALSGGLL
+337 IMVLSGGLL
-346 LILLGS
+346 LVLLGS

-357 QLILKQKKVS
+357 QLILRQKKIS

-400 SGGRAQIERLAT
+400 SGGRAQVERLAT

-442 NRAIEL
+442 NRPLEL

-465 QKAKIQLALQA
+465 QKATIELDLQA
-476 KNDVVFADELHLSNV
+476 KNDVVLADELHLSNV
-491 LFNLIDNALKYCNTE
+491 VFNLIDNALKYCDGE

-517 KQVICTVQDNGLG
+517 KQVLCTVQDNGLG

-556 FGLGLSYVNTIIRLL
+556 FGLGLSYVNTIVRLV

>member
-1 MKRKNI
+1 
-7 VLITGLMAIALLG
+7 MAIALLG

-78 KNLAQATSQLKQNS
+78 KDRAQASDQLKQNS
-92 AARKE
+92 LVRKE

-107 QKADSLFTIRDS
+107 QKADSLFTVRDS
-119 LLRTRYPVVFSYD
+119 MLRARYPVVLSYD
-132 ATKQQVEEEGELQ
+132 ATKAQATEEEELQ

-167 PKLSFPKQSPV
+167 PKLGFTKQNPV

-196 TLAKPRLTNVS
+196 TLAKPRLSNIN
-207 RSDATT
+207 RNDAPNS
-213 APDEL
+213 PDVQ
-218 LVQHFLDS
+218 LVQQFLDS
-226 VQASKKNVLQDLAQ
+226 VQETKKNVLQDLAQ
-240 EFGSAKTPLNKRI
+240 EFGSAKMPLNKRI
-253 QSNIVNQLLRKEL
+253 QAHMVDQLLRKEL
-266 QNKGITGSF
+266 KNKGITGTF
-275 TYKIQQGNAKNKV
+275 TYQIQQANAKNKLG
-288 YTSTETNEHSHT
+288 TPLETTEHLHT
-300 GEVYKTQLFPKEMI
+300 DEVYKTQLFPKEMI

-327 SNYILANMAW
+327 SNYILANMTW
-337 IMALSGGLL
+337 IMVLSGGLL

-357 QLILKQKKVS
+357 QLILRQKKIS

-400 SGGRAQIERLAT
+400 SGGRAQVERLAT

-427 VLHLAKVDKEDFKLE
+427 VLHLAKVDKKDFKLE
-442 NRAIEL
+442 NRPLEL

-465 QKAKIQLALQA
+465 QKASIELDLQA
-476 KNDVVFADELHLSNV
+476 KNDVVLADELHLSNV
-491 LFNLIDNALKYCNTE
+491 VFNLIDNALKYCDGE

-517 KQVICTVQDNGLG
+517 KQVVCTVQDNGLG

-556 FGLGLSYVNTIIRLL
+556 FGLGLSYVNTIVRLV

>member
-1 MKRKNI
+1 
-7 VLITGLMAIALLG
+7 MAIALLC

-78 KNLAQATSQLKQNS
+78 KNLALATSQLKQNS

-119 LLRTRYPVVFSYD
+119 LLRARYPMVVSYD
-132 ATKQQVEEEGELQ
+132 ATKQEEEEELQ

-167 PKLSFPKQSPV
+167 PKLSYTKQNPV
-178 DSIRQYIVFDPQY
+178 DSIRQYIVFDPQN
-191 GPKLI
+191 GPKLF
-196 TLAKPRLTNVS
+196 TLAKPRLTNIS
-207 RSDATT
+207 RSDATGG
-213 APDEL
+213 PDEQ

-226 VQASKKNVLQDLAQ
+226 VQTSKKNVLQDLAQ
-240 EFGSAKTPLNKRI
+240 EFGSAKMPLNKRI
-253 QSNIVNQLLRKEL
+253 QSNMVNQLLRKEL

-275 TYKIQQGNAKNKV
+275 TYKIQQANVKNKID
-288 YTSTETNEHSHT
+288 TPLETNEHSHT
-300 GEVYKTQLFPKEMI
+300 SEVYKTQLFPKEMI

-357 QLILKQKKVS
+357 QLILKQKKIS

-381 KTPVA
+381 KTPVT

-400 SGGRAQIERLAT
+400 SGGRAQIERLAN
-412 IIYDENIRLGNHIER
+412 IIYYENIRLGNHIER

-465 QKAKIQLALQA
+465 QKAKIQLDLQA

-491 LFNLIDNALKYCNTE
+491 LFNLIDNALKYCDGE

-517 KQVICTVQDNGLG
+517 KQIVCTVQDNGLG

-556 FGLGLSYVNTIIRLL
+556 FGLGLSYVNTIVRLL

>member
-1 MKRKNI
+1 
-7 VLITGLMAIALLG
+7 MAIALLG

-63 LLKKAVNTRNESQKR
+63 LLKKAVNTKNESQKR
-78 KNLAQATSQLKQNS
+78 RDRANQLKQNS

-107 QKADSLFTIRDS
+107 QKADSLFSIRDS
-119 LLRTRYPVVFSYD
+119 MLRARYPLVLAYD
-132 ATKQQVEEEGELQ
+132 ATKDQAAEEDELQ

-167 PKLSFPKQSPV
+167 PKLGFTKQNPV

-196 TLAKPRLTNVS
+196 TLAKPRLSNIN
-207 RSDATT
+207 RNDAPNS
-213 APDEL
+213 PDVQ
-218 LVQHFLDS
+218 LVQQFLDS
-226 VQASKKNVLQDLAQ
+226 VQETKKNVLQDLAQ
-240 EFGSAKTPLNKRI
+240 EFGSAKMPLNKRI
-253 QSNIVNQLLRKEL
+253 QAHMVDQLLRKEL
-266 QNKGITGSF
+266 KNKGITRTF
-275 TYKIQQGNAKNKV
+275 TYQIQQANAKNKLG
-288 YTSTETNEHSHT
+288 TPLETTEHLHT
-300 GEVYKTQLFPKEMI
+300 DEVYKTQLFPKEMI

-327 SNYILANMAW
+327 SNYILANMTW
-337 IMALSGGLL
+337 IMVLSGGLL

-357 QLILKQKKVS
+357 QLILRQKKIS

-400 SGGRAQIERLAT
+400 SGGRAQVERLAT

-442 NRAIEL
+442 NRPLEL

-465 QKAKIQLALQA
+465 QKATIELDLQA
-476 KNDVVFADELHLSNV
+476 KNDVVLADELHLSNV
-491 LFNLIDNALKYCNTE
+491 VFNLIDNALKYCDGE

-517 KQVICTVQDNGLG
+517 KQVVCTVQDNGLG

-556 FGLGLSYVNTIIRLL
+556 FGLGLSYVNTIVRLV

>member
-1 MKRKNI
+1 
-7 VLITGLMAIALLG
+7 MAIALLC

-78 KNLAQATSQLKQNS
+78 KNLALATSQLKQNS

-119 LLRTRYPVVFSYD
+119 LLRARYPMVVSYD
-132 ATKQQVEEEGELQ
+132 ATKQEEELQ

-167 PKLSFPKQSPV
+167 PKLSYTKQNPV
-178 DSIRQYIVFDPQY
+178 DSIRQYIVFDPQN
-191 GPKLI
+191 GPKLF
-196 TLAKPRLTNVS
+196 TLAKPRLTNIS
-207 RSDATT
+207 RSDATGG
-213 APDEL
+213 PDEQ

-226 VQASKKNVLQDLAQ
+226 VQTSKKNVLQDLAQ
-240 EFGSAKTPLNKRI
+240 EFGSAKMPLNKRI
-253 QSNIVNQLLRKEL
+253 QSNMVNQLLRKEL

-275 TYKIQQGNAKNKV
+275 TYKIQQANVKNKID
-288 YTSTETNEHSHT
+288 TPLETNEHSHT
-300 GEVYKTQLFPKEMI
+300 SEVYKTQLFPKEMI

-400 SGGRAQIERLAT
+400 SGGRAQIERLAN
-412 IIYDENIRLGNHIER
+412 IIYYENIRLGNHIER

-465 QKAKIQLALQA
+465 QKAKIQLDLQA

-491 LFNLIDNALKYCNTE
+491 LFNLIDNALKYCDGE

-517 KQVICTVQDNGLG
+517 KQIVCTVQDNGLG

-556 FGLGLSYVNTIIRLL
+556 FGLGLSYVNTIVRLL

>member
-1 MKRKNI
+1 
-7 VLITGLMAIALLG
+7 MAIALLG

-78 KNLAQATSQLKQNS
+78 KDRAQASDQLKQNS
-92 AARKE
+92 SVRKE

-107 QKADSLFTIRDS
+107 QKADSLFTVRDS
-119 LLRTRYPVVFSYD
+119 MLRARYPVVLSYD
-132 ATKQQVEEEGELQ
+132 ATKGQATEEEELQ

-167 PKLSFPKQSPV
+167 PKLGFTKQNPV

-196 TLAKPRLTNVS
+196 TLAKPRLSNIN
-207 RSDATT
+207 RNDAPNS
-213 APDEL
+213 PDVQ
-218 LVQHFLDS
+218 LVQQFLDS
-226 VQASKKNVLQDLAQ
+226 VQETKKNVLQDLAQ
-240 EFGSAKTPLNKRI
+240 EFGSAKMPLNKRI
-253 QSNIVNQLLRKEL
+253 QAHMVDQLLRKEL
-266 QNKGITGSF
+266 KNKGITGTF
-275 TYKIQQGNAKNKV
+275 TYQIQQANAKNKLG
-288 YTSTETNEHSHT
+288 TPLETTEHLHT
-300 GEVYKTQLFPKEMI
+300 DEVYKTQLFPKEMI

-327 SNYILANMAW
+327 SNYILANMTW
-337 IMALSGGLL
+337 IMVLSGGLL
-346 LILLGS
+346 LVLLGS

-357 QLILKQKKVS
+357 QLILRQKKIS

-400 SGGRAQIERLAT
+400 SGGRAQVERLAT

-442 NRAIEL
+442 NRPLEL

-465 QKAKIQLALQA
+465 QKATIELDLQA
-476 KNDVVFADELHLSNV
+476 KNDVVLADELHLSNV
-491 LFNLIDNALKYCNTE
+491 VFNLIDNALKYCDGE

-517 KQVICTVQDNGLG
+517 KQVVCTVQDNGLG

-556 FGLGLSYVNTIIRLL
+556 FGLGLSYVNTIVRLV

>member
-1 MKRKNI
+1 M
-7 VLITGLMAIALLG
+7 GIALLG

-63 LLKKAVNTRNESQKR
+63 LLKKAVKTRNEAQKR
-78 KNLAQATSQLKQNS
+78 KDRAQANTQLKQNS

-119 LLRTRYPVVFSYD
+119 MLRARYPVVLAYD
-132 ATKQQVEEEGELQ
+132 ATKAQAAEEEDEVQ

-160 QVLQQRV
+160 QLLQQRV
-167 PKLSFPKQSPV
+167 PKLSFSKQNPV
-178 DSIRQYIVFDPQY
+178 DSIRQYIVFDPQN

-196 TLAKPRLTNVS
+196 TLAKPRLSNIS
-207 RSDATT
+207 RNNASNS
-213 APDEL
+213 PDVQ
-218 LVQHFLDS
+218 LVQQFLDS
-226 VQASKKNVLQDLAQ
+226 VQEVKKNALQDLDQ
-240 EFGSAKTPLNKRI
+240 EFRTSKLPLSKRVELVVLD
-253 QSNIVNQLLRKEL
+253 QMLRKEL
-266 QNKGITGSF
+266 KSKGINGEFS
-275 TYKIQQGNAKNKV
+275 YQIQQNSTPKIEKSET
-288 YTSTETNEHSHT
+288 TSADHSHI
-300 GEVYKTQLFPKEMI
+300 GEVYKTRLFPKEMI

-321 LSFPNK
+321 VSFPNK
-327 SNYILANMAW
+327 SNYILANMSW
-337 IMALSGGLL
+337 IMVLSGGLL

-357 QLILKQKKVS
+357 QLILRQKKIS

-400 SGGRAQIERLAT
+400 SGGRAQVERLAN

-453 AVADSMSLQLEK
+453 AVADSMGLQLEK
-465 QKAKIQLALQA
+465 QKASIRLDLQA
-476 KNDVVFADELHLSNV
+476 KNDVVLADELHLSNV
-491 LFNLIDNALKYCNTE
+491 LFNLIDNALKYCNGE

-517 KQVICTVQDNGLG
+517 KQVVCTVQDNGLG

-545 IPTGNVHNVKG
+545 IPTGNLHNVKG
-556 FGLGLSYVNTIIRLL
+556 FGLGLSYVSTIVRLL

>member
-1 MKRKNI
+1 
-7 VLITGLMAIALLG
+7 MAIALLG

-78 KNLAQATSQLKQNS
+78 KDRAQASDQLKQNS
-92 AARKE
+92 LVRKE

-107 QKADSLFTIRDS
+107 QKADSLFTVRDS
-119 LLRTRYPVVFSYD
+119 MLRARYPVVLSYD
-132 ATKQQVEEEGELQ
+132 ATKAQDAEEEELQ

-167 PKLSFPKQSPV
+167 PKLSFTKQNPV

-196 TLAKPRLTNVS
+196 TLAKPRLSNIN
-207 RSDATT
+207 RNDAPNS
-213 APDEL
+213 PDVQ
-218 LVQHFLDS
+218 LVQQFLDS
-226 VQASKKNVLQDLAQ
+226 VQETKKNVLQDLAQ
-240 EFGSAKTPLNKRI
+240 EFGSAKMPLNKRI
-253 QSNIVNQLLRKEL
+253 QAHMVDQLLRKEL
-266 QNKGITGSF
+266 KNKGITGTF
-275 TYKIQQGNAKNKV
+275 TYQIQQANAKNKLG
-288 YTSTETNEHSHT
+288 TPLETTEHLHT
-300 GEVYKTQLFPKEMI
+300 DEVYKTQLFPKEMI

-327 SNYILANMAW
+327 SNYILANMTW
-337 IMALSGGLL
+337 IMVLSGGLL

-357 QLILKQKKVS
+357 QLILRQKKIS

-400 SGGRAQIERLAT
+400 SGGRAQVERLAT

-442 NRAIEL
+442 NRPLEL

-465 QKAKIQLALQA
+465 QKATIELDLQA
-476 KNDVVFADELHLSNV
+476 KNDVVLADELHLSNV
-491 LFNLIDNALKYCNTE
+491 VFNLIDNALKYCDGE

-517 KQVICTVQDNGLG
+517 KQVVCTVQDNGLG

-556 FGLGLSYVNTIIRLL
+556 FGLGLSYVNTIVRLV

>member
-1 MKRKNI
+1 
-7 VLITGLMAIALLG
+7 MAIALLG

-226 VQASKKNVLQDLAQ
+226 VQASEKNVLQDLAQ

-400 SGGRAQIERLAT
+400 SGGRAQIER
-412 IIYDENIRLGNHIER
+412 
-427 VLHLAKVDKEDFKLE
+427 
-442 NRAIEL
+442 
-448 NTLIA
+448 
-453 AVADSMSLQLEK
+453 
-465 QKAKIQLALQA
+465 
-476 KNDVVFADELHLSNV
+476 
-491 LFNLIDNALKYCNTE
+491 
-506 AKIKISTQNLG
+506 
-517 KQVICTVQDNGLG
+517 
-530 MSKDQIDKIFDQFYR
+530 
-545 IPTGNVHNVKG
+545 
-556 FGLGLSYVNTIIRLL
+556 
-571 KGQIKVKSEKHKG
+571 
-584 STFEISIPLA
+584 

>member
-1 MKRKNI
+1 
-7 VLITGLMAIALLG
+7 MAIALLC

-78 KNLAQATSQLKQNS
+78 KNLALATSQLKQNS

-119 LLRTRYPVVFSYD
+119 LLRARYPMVVSYD
-132 ATKQQVEEEGELQ
+132 ATKQEEEEELQ

-167 PKLSFPKQSPV
+167 PKLSYTKQNPV
-178 DSIRQYIVFDPQY
+178 DSIRQYIVFDPQN
-191 GPKLI
+191 GPKLF
-196 TLAKPRLTNVS
+196 TLAKPRLTNIS
-207 RSDATT
+207 RSDATGG
-213 APDEL
+213 PDEQ

-226 VQASKKNVLQDLAQ
+226 VQTSKKNVLQDLAQ
-240 EFGSAKTPLNKRI
+240 EFGSAKMPLNKRI
-253 QSNIVNQLLRKEL
+253 QSNMVNQLLRKEL

-275 TYKIQQGNAKNKV
+275 TYKIQQANVKNKID
-288 YTSTETNEHSHT
+288 TPLETNEHSHT
-300 GEVYKTQLFPKEMI
+300 SEVYKTQLFPKEMI

-381 KTPVA
+381 KTPVT

-400 SGGRAQIERLAT
+400 SGGRAQIERLAN
-412 IIYDENIRLGNHIER
+412 IIYYENIRLGNHIER

-465 QKAKIQLALQA
+465 QKAKIQLDLQA

-491 LFNLIDNALKYCNTE
+491 LFNLIDNALKYCDGE

-517 KQVICTVQDNGLG
+517 KQIVCTVQDNGLG

-556 FGLGLSYVNTIIRLL
+556 FGLGLSYVNTIVRLL

>member
-1 MKRKNI
+1 M
-7 VLITGLMAIALLG
+7 TIALLG

-31 SYQLKSQ
+31 SYHLKSQ

-63 LLKKAVNTRNESQKR
+63 LLKKAVNTRNETQKR
-78 KNLAQATSQLKQNS
+78 KERAAANYQLKQNS

-107 QKADSLFTIRDS
+107 QKSDSLFTIRDS
-119 LLRTRYPVVFSYD
+119 MLRARYPVVLSYD
-132 ATKQQVEEEGELQ
+132 ATKAQDDEEELQ

-160 QVLQQRV
+160 QLLQQRV
-167 PKLSFPKQSPV
+167 PKLSFSKQNPV
-178 DSIRQYIVFDPQY
+178 DSIRQYIVFDPQN

-196 TLAKPRLTNVS
+196 TLAKPQLRNVG
-207 RSDATT
+207 RNDASNS
-213 APDEL
+213 PDVQ
-218 LVQHFLDS
+218 LVQQFLDS
-226 VQASKKNVLQDLAQ
+226 VQETKKNVLQDLAQ
-240 EFGSAKTPLNKRI
+240 EFGSAKMPLNKRI
-253 QSNIVNQLLRKEL
+253 QAHMVDQLLRKEL
-266 QNKGITGSF
+266 KNKGITGSF
-275 TYKIQQGNAKNKV
+275 TYQIQQANAKNKLG
-288 YTSTETNEHSHT
+288 TALETAEHLDT
-300 GEVYKTQLFPKEMI
+300 GEIYKTQLFPKEMI

-327 SNYILANMAW
+327 SNYILANMTW

-357 QLILKQKKVS
+357 QLILRQKKIS

-400 SGGRAQIERLAT
+400 SGGRAQVERLAN

-442 NRAIEL
+442 NRPIEL

-453 AVADSMSLQLEK
+453 AVADSMGLQLEK
-465 QKAKIQLALQA
+465 QKASIRLDLQA

-491 LFNLIDNALKYCNTE
+491 LFNLIDNALKYCDGE
-506 AKIKISTQNLG
+506 AKIKISTQNSG
-517 KQVICTVQDNGLG
+517 KQVVCTVQDNGLG

-556 FGLGLSYVNTIIRLL
+556 FGLGLSYVNTIVRLL